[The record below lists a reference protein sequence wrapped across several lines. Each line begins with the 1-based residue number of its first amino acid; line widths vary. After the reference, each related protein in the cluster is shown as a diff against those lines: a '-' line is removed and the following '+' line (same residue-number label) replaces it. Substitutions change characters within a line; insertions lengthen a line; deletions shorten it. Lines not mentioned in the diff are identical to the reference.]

1 MPIRFIR
8 LISCFKLG
16 GLVEAGEGGE
26 VDHVDFLVGE
36 VGAEEVAGLE
46 LEAVAEALQG
56 LLEHLLVVEGQRGQ
70 LVDGE
75 PAGHAGI
82 IAALDVLDAG
92 EGEIGDRDDAF
103 ARVAIGRGKGSQ
115 LLDVGHLQA
124 GLLEQFATCAVGS
137 ILVDVEEAARERP
150 TALVGLAAA
159 LDEQHV
165 EVESVIAEHDTVGRH
180 GGVRISVTVV
190 SFHSSQYYQTT

>member
-1 MPIRFIR
+1 M
-8 LISCFKLG
+8 
-16 GLVEAGEGGE
+16 VEAGEGGE
-26 VDHVDFLVGE
+26 VDHVDFFVGE

-46 LEAVAEALQG
+46 LEAVGEALEC

-82 IAALDVLDAG
+82 VAALDVLDAG
-92 EGEIGDRDDAF
+92 EGEIGDGDDAF
-103 ARVAIGRGKGSQ
+103 ARVAVGRGKGAQ

-124 GLLEQFATCAVGS
+124 RLLEEFATCAAGG
-137 ILVDVEEAARERP
+137 ILVDVQEATGEGPA
-150 TALVGLAAA
+150 ALVGFAAA

-165 EVESVIAEHDTVGRH
+165 EVKAVVAEHDAVGRH
-180 GGVRISVTVV
+180 GGMGISVTVV